1 MAGLGAAFRRLG
13 AVSGASAL
21 GLATYG
27 AHGANIQ
34 DPYRKEL
41 FEKTNKHHFIHS
53 LALLCVPLCS
63 KPVWKTL
70 PTGHR
75 HPAYNAPFMA
85 GYLPPKGYA
94 PSPPYPVTQP
104 ASYSNPA
111 PAPGHIVNLFPSPGP
126 VAPLEPEPVTVPFLQ
141 LPGVPSGL
149 EFLVQIDQILIHQ
162 KIERVKAWEIC
173 NRFELRSGVGQP
185 LGQAVEESSC
195 CARLCCGTRRP
206 MRIRVA
212 DPMNREVLHFVRS
225 LHCGTC
231 CCPCCLQELEV
242 QAPPGTTIG
251 HILQTWH
258 PFLPKFSIQDADRQT
273 LLRVVGPCCTCSCG
287 SDTNF
292 EVKTK
297 DESRSVGRISKQWG
311 GIVPEALTD
320 ADQFGLQFPLDLDV
334 RLKAVLLGA
343 AFLIVSAHILCFF
356 YLPLY
361 QSVLFISKV

>member
-1 MAGLGAAFRRLG
+1 MFSLPPPIPSLFLRFRLTASLPSPLPFLLPLLPYPNFRYPSPLLPTLAPPLPGLLLLQRPWR
-13 AVSGASAL
+13 
-21 GLATYG
+21 
-27 AHGANIQ
+27 GANIQ

-41 FEKTNKHHFIHS
+41 FEKTNKHHFFHS

-63 KPVWKTL
+63 KQIWAEGFERIWIQFTPPELNSRSPPEDT
-70 PTGHR
+70 PHR
-75 HPAYNAPFMA
+75 TQTSLSMA
-85 GYLPPKGYA
+85 GYIPPKGYA
-94 PSPPYPVTQP
+94 PSPPYPVTQS

-111 PAPGHIVNLFPSPGP
+111 PGPGHIVNLFPSPGP

-162 KIERVKAWEIC
+162 KIERVKAFFGWDVC
-173 NRFELRSGVGQP
+173 NRYELHSGAGLP

-195 CARLCCGTRRP
+195 CARLCCGARRP

-212 DPMNREVLHFVRS
+212 DPRNREVLHLIRP
-225 LHCGTC
+225 LHCGSC
-231 CCPCCLQELEV
+231 CCPCCLQ
-242 QAPPGTTIG
+242 
-251 HILQTWH
+251 
-258 PFLPKFSIQDADRQT
+258 
-273 LLRVVGPCCTCSCG
+273 
-287 SDTNF
+287 

-343 AFLIVSAHILCFF
+343 AFLIDYVFF
-356 YLPLY
+356 EKPGDANPGP
-361 QSVLFISKV
+361 SVVTS